1 MKSRTL
7 GVLGAFAGLAL
18 AWLSCSNPREVRI
31 AVVGPLTGD
40 QAKTGQDILNG
51 ATLAVEEWNAK
62 GGVRGK
68 KVVLISADDRDDPT
82 LAAETAYQVCRKN
95 PLIVIGHVDS
105 SCSIAA
111 SKIYRDRHVV
121 MISAAS
127 TNPRLTDQG
136 FDNVHRVCGRDDR
149 QGKEAAVWFMK
160 HNPSMSAAVVH
171 DGSEYGE
178 GLAREFQKNYEF
190 LSNRKVLFNEP
201 VIRGDPAMVRT
212 VEKAKAASPDLIYFG
227 GLYQQ
232 GAALLKNLR
241 TAGVTSIFM
250 AGDGCFDEEFIKE
263 AGPDVAVGSLVTFH
277 PDLASLPGT
286 KTGGFMDAYQKRFG
300 TPPGPYS
307 LSGYTAAN
315 VGLTAASQA
324 VAPLSD
330 MTLDHALHRL
340 TFETPYGLMRLDG
353 KGDPTEYV
361 YAVWRVEDE
370 HFRELDS

>member
-1 MKSRTL
+1 MRRRTL
-7 GVLGAFAGLAL
+7 WVWCAFAGLAL

-31 AVVGPLTGD
+31 AVVGPLTGE

-51 ATLAVEEWNAK
+51 ATLAVEGWNAK

-68 KVVLISADDRDDPT
+68 KIVLISADDQDSPT
-82 LAAETAYQVCRKN
+82 VAAETAYQVSKKN

-111 SKIYRDRHVV
+111 SRIYRDRRIV

-136 FDNVHRVCGRDDR
+136 FDNVYRVCGRDDR

-160 HNPSMSAAVVH
+160 RNPSMSVAVVH
-171 DGSEYGE
+171 DGSEYGK
-178 GLAREFQKNYEF
+178 GLALEFQRNYEF
-190 LSNRKVLFNEP
+190 LSNNKPLFTEQ
-201 VIRGDPAMVRT
+201 VIRGDPAMTPV
-212 VEKAKAASPDLIYFG
+212 VQKAKALSPDLIYFG

-232 GAALLKNLR
+232 GAALLKDLR
-241 TAGVTSIFM
+241 GAGVTSVFM

-263 AGPDVAVGSLVTFH
+263 AGPDVAVGSLVTFQ

-286 KTGGFMDAYQKRFG
+286 KIKTFVEDYTKRFG
-300 TPPGPYS
+300 NPPGPYS

-315 VGLTAASQA
+315 VGLTAVSRA
-324 VAPLSD
+324 VTPLSD
-330 MTLDHALHRL
+330 RTVDEALHRL
-340 TFETPYGLMRLDG
+340 TFETPYGLMQFDA
-353 KGDPTEYV
+353 KGDPTEFV
-361 YAVWRVEDE
+361 YAVWRVEDGQ
-370 HFRELDS
+370 FREIGS